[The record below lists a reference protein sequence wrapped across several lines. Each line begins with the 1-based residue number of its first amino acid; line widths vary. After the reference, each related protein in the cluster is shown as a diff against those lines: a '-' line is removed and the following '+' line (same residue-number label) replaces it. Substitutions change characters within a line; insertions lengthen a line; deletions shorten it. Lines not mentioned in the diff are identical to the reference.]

1 MREFRHGLMIGKF
14 YPPRIGHHDA
24 IRAAA
29 ARCDEFTVLVMA
41 AAVETVSLA
50 ERMDWLRAEHAG
62 QPNVRVAG
70 IACDAPV
77 DVSDQRVW
85 AAQVAAMRAG
95 LGAAGAAVKVDAVF
109 SADDYCTE
117 LGRWFGAT
125 PVRTDRCGSSTAVRG
140 DLAGRWWELA
150 PATRAGLATRVVVVG
165 AESTGTTTVA
175 QRLAEQY
182 RDRGGV
188 WASTRCVPEFGRE
201 YTQLKWDAAPSGVEL
216 DQLAW
221 NAADFDAIGPE
232 QTRREEA
239 AARAGSPLLI
249 CDTDAF
255 ATGVWKRRYLGDATG
270 GPWTRVPARAVY
282 LLTDHEGVPWQ
293 DDGMREGDLAV
304 RAAMTGWFADAL
316 TAAGHSWVL
325 LTGTLQERLDVAVRT
340 IDPLLALRARFG
352 EPLRGPGFEATE

>member
-1 MREFRHGLMIGKF
+1 MS
-14 YPPRIGHHDA
+14 
-24 IRAAA
+24 
-29 ARCDEFTVLVMA
+29 

-50 ERMDWLRAEHAG
+50 DRMGWLRSEHASES
-62 QPNVRVAG
+62 NVRVAG
-70 IACDAPV
+70 IRCDAPV
-77 DVSDQRVW
+77 DVTDQRVW

-95 LGAAGAAVKVDAVF
+95 LHAANAAVEVDAVF

-117 LGRWFGAT
+117 LARWFDAA
-125 PVRTDRCGSSTAVRG
+125 PVMTDRCGSSTAVRR

-175 QRLAEQY
+175 QRLAALY
-182 RDRGGV
+182 RGRGGV
-188 WASTRCVPEFGRE
+188 WASTQCVPEYGRE
-201 YTQLKWDAAPSGVEL
+201 YTQLKWDEAPSDVRL
-216 DQLAW
+216 DQLVW

-249 CDTDAF
+249 CDTDAL
-255 ATGVWKRRYLGDATG
+255 ATGVWKRSYLGDATG
-270 GPWTRVPARAVY
+270 GPWTRVPPRAVY

-304 RAAMTGWFADAL
+304 RAAMTGWFAEAL

-325 LTGTLQERLDVAVRT
+325 LTGTLDERVDVAVRT
-340 IDPLLALRARFG
+340 IDPLLALWARFG